1 MPCRELILQ
10 TSVGGSAQEMRK
22 AQESGEQ
29 TSQAK
34 RKQDSRRLPHAAERG
49 ASQRNQHRDGSAL
62 VFSAYPHGNGQTDAG
77 SANRQT
83 EHDATDGAQVSEIHP
98 IDKMSEPQ

>member
-49 ASQRNQHRDGSAL
+49 ASQRNQHRDDSAL
-62 VFSAYPHGNGQTDAG
+62 VSVSTWKRPNRCRFRKSTDRA
-77 SANRQT
+77 RC
-83 EHDATDGAQVSEIHP
+83 D
-98 IDKMSEPQ
+98 